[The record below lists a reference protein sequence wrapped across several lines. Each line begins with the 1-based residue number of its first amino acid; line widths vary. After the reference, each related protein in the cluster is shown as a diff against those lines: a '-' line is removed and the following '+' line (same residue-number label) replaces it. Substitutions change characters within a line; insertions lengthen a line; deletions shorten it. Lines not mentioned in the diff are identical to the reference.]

1 MLLTLLQNK
10 ILINFQLISIHFDLN
25 YFGMYKAILSPE
37 INLQDCRQNDSTPA
51 EADGFTS
58 QALQMCPDRQ
68 VMSFDMIGPV

>member
-1 MLLTLLQNK
+1 ML
-10 ILINFQLISIHFDLN
+10 
-25 YFGMYKAILSPE
+25 LSPE

>member
-1 MLLTLLQNK
+1 MEIYYTL
-10 ILINFQLISIHFDLN
+10 
-25 YFGMYKAILSPE
+25 LSPE